1 MDTNPTEDKHN
12 DLILLCVRKDNIRE
26 NMERQSDH
34 SPGRSEAHDGKKK
47 IPMDDEHLVAGGKV
61 LKDNITLKDYGI
73 SGGETTEL
81 TVQSFWEV

>member
-1 MDTNPTEDKHN
+1 MK
-12 DLILLCVRKDNIRE
+12 
-26 NMERQSDH
+26 RQTDH

-81 TVQSFWEV
+81 RVQLLGGMKHKSPSSTPMDTERDKKKKRIRTIY